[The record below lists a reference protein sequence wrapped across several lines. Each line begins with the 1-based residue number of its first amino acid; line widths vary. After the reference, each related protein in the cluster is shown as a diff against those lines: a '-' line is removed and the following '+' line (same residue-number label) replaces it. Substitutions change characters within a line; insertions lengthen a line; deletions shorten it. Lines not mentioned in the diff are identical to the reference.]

1 MISFS
6 DVSFRYDRA
15 SRYSLRN
22 VSFKIEQGEVVLI
35 TGLSGSGKST
45 LLKCLNGL
53 IPNLYEGELAGDIQL
68 RDKDISQMCMEE
80 ISQTIGCVFQSP
92 RSQFFTT
99 NTSSEFA
106 FSMENFATPVAE
118 MKSRMRTLADMFCI
132 ENIMDRD
139 IFSVSS
145 GERQKLSLA
154 CSLTLNPKILILDE
168 PSSNLDYAMTM
179 KMGEYITQ
187 LKEEGYTIVVAD
199 HRYFYLKNRLDKVIL
214 LEEGGVK
221 GIYSE
226 DEFKKSDYRL
236 RSFELFEQD
245 FLLLRQEAGKEVL
258 SIEELC
264 YKDILDKVSLQLHQ
278 GEVLALIGKNGAG
291 KTTLA
296 KLICQMEK
304 PDSGKIAQES
314 LPLFILQDSD
324 YQLFGTS
331 VEHELYISPQKVSPE
346 QVEEAL
352 TMVGLQKL
360 SKSHPF
366 NLSGGE
372 KQRLQVATA
381 YVSPAEVLVFDEP
394 TSGLDLESMER
405 VSRLIL
411 NLSKEKGILVISHDY
426 EFIRRIAGRIVY
438 LEDGK
443 IKKDFKVQASSVLEI
458 EKIFREMEKEESNEK
473 KQSIKN

>member
-6 DVSFRYDRA
+6 NVSFRYDRA
-15 SRYSLRN
+15 HQSSLQN
-22 VSFKIEQGEVVLI
+22 VSFGIEQGEVVLI

-53 IPNLYEGELAGDIQL
+53 IPNLYEGELTGEIRLQD
-68 RDKDISQMCMEE
+68 RDISQMSMEE
-80 ISQTIGCVFQSP
+80 ISRSVGCVFQSP

-106 FSMENFATPVAE
+106 FAMENFGVPIEE
-118 MKSRMRTLADMFCI
+118 MKKRMQDLGKKFRI
-132 ENIMDRD
+132 EEIMNRD

-154 CSLTLNPKILILDE
+154 CSLTLEPSILILDE

-179 KMGEYITQ
+179 KMGEYITE
-187 LKEEGYTIVVAD
+187 LKEQGYTIIVAD

-214 LEEGGVK
+214 LQEGGIQ

-226 DEFKKSDYRL
+226 EEFKQSDYRL

-245 FLLLRQEAGKEVL
+245 FLPLRQEAGREVL
-258 SIEELC
+258 SIEGLC
-264 YKDILDKVSLQLHQ
+264 YKDILDKINLQLHQ
-278 GEVLALIGKNGAG
+278 GEVLALVGKNGAG

-304 PDSGKIAQES
+304 ADSGKIEQGA

-331 VEHELYISPQKVSPE
+331 VEHELHISPQKVSDE
-346 QVEEAL
+346 EVQEAL
-352 TMVGLQKL
+352 SMVGLQKL

-394 TSGLDLESMER
+394 TSGLDLESMEK

-411 NLSKEKGILVISHDY
+411 NLSKEKGILVISHD
-426 EFIRRIAGRIVY
+426 
-438 LEDGK
+438 
-443 IKKDFKVQASSVLEI
+443 
-458 EKIFREMEKEESNEK
+458 
-473 KQSIKN
+473 